1 MVMFL
6 FHLFLVR
13 SAYLPLGLMG
23 VSQLLV
29 YVTGLLS
36 WIDSFRNCYCTFLIN
51 WGVFGHSLIT
61 MKTLGIYIFNM

>member
-1 MVMFL
+1 MFP

-23 VSQLLV
+23 VSLLLV

-36 WIDSFRNCYCTFLIN
+36 WIDPFQNCYCTFLIN
-51 WGVFGHSLIT
+51 WEVSGHSLIS
-61 MKTLGIYIFNM
+61 MKTLGIYIFDM